1 MKTVNP
7 SRKDWSLRLPE
18 ALWAYRTAYKTV
30 IGMSPYRIIYGKH
43 CHLPF
48 EVQHMSFWAIR
59 QCHLSLDT
67 DNPLRKLQIMEL
79 EEIRRE
85 AYDNAEDFKRE
96 DESHSR

>member
-18 ALWAYRTAYKTV
+18 ALWAYMTAYKTV

-48 EVQHMSFWAIR
+48 EIQHMSYWAIS
-59 QCHLSLDT
+59 QCHLSLDAN
-67 DNPLRKLQIMEL
+67 NPLRKLQIMEL
-79 EEIRRE
+79 EGNTGGRPMTMLGFQR
-85 AYDNAEDFKRE
+85 K
-96 DESHSR
+96 